1 MAARASAPALWR
13 RILRPAVLA
22 AVGSGMIV
30 FAAAAADQRFALVIG
45 NSGYAAAPLPNAV
58 NDANAVARVL
68 EKAGFAVDLK
78 LNASQKQMQDAI
90 AQLGGRLRGDAVG
103 LFYFAGHGVQLNG
116 RNYLV
121 PVGTEVKREA
131 DIVGRTV
138 DVQQLLDRMGNAR
151 NRANVVI
158 LDACRDNPFSGDGR
172 SGAGGLS
179 QLDAP
184 TGSLIAFATAPG
196 RVASDGKGANGLYTQ
211 HLLANIERGATPI
224 EDVFKRVRLGVRVD
238 SNGAQIPWESTSLD
252 VDFYFF
258 PGKQVQT
265 TLAPPPA
272 VDQIARAELGYD
284 LLRQRKIDAAE
295 REFRALAGN
304 PNPEVALMGHEGLAE
319 VLLSRGNIQAAV
331 AEANSII
338 AKAPAR
344 SAPYLIRGRALALSG
359 RPQESVSAFQ
369 TAAGPQTSADFSFQ
383 KAGALI
389 AVGNAQRKDDPKAA
403 IATYERAA
411 KEDRRSSDALSNLAV
426 ALNEAGDPQRSRAV
440 LDKALAL
447 DPNDAVAAALMRQV
461 RESLAERDDLARQ
474 RYIDDTV
481 KELSARLRQPPPKG
495 APPADDWTSAALA
508 LTVLPF
514 SDQSMAALT
523 GRIGLDGLVQQSL
536 IRELQSRGYNVVERR
551 LLDKLMN
558 EINLGSSALADPD
571 TQIRLGR
578 VFAARLMVS
587 GTLQT
592 DGGGTAVAWRAIDTE
607 TTRLALVKSERAEEL
622 IQPDRIAAQIAD
634 QIAKTI
640 KEKYPLKGRVVQMDG
655 ERAILN
661 LGRKHGVVSGQT
673 FNVLGT
679 PEPIESNG
687 RVIGYKDAKVAQ
699 VTIAEVDEG
708 LSYAR
713 LDTPGVTLAKQQRV
727 VARAE

>member
-13 RILRPAVLA
+13 RILRPTLLV
-22 AVGSGMIV
+22 AVGACFV
-30 FAAAAADQRFALVIG
+30 AFAAAAAEQRFALVIG

-90 AQLGGRLRGDAVG
+90 VQLGGRLRGEAVG

-121 PVGTEVKREA
+121 PVGTDVKREA

-138 DVQQLLDRMGNAR
+138 DVQQLLDRMGSAR

-172 SGAGGLS
+172 TGAGGLS

-196 RVASDGKGANGLYTQ
+196 RVASDGKGTNGLYTQ

-224 EDVFKRVRLGVRVD
+224 EEVFKRVRLGVRLD
-238 SNGAQIPWESTSLD
+238 SNSAQIPWESTSLD
-252 VDFYFF
+252 VDFFFF
-258 PGKQVQT
+258 PGKPAQS
-265 TLAPPPA
+265 TLTPPPA

-295 REFRALAGN
+295 REFRALAAS
-304 PNPEVALMGHEGLAE
+304 PNPEVALMGHEGMAE
-319 VLLSRGNIQAAV
+319 VLLARGNIQGAV
-331 AEANSII
+331 AEANAII

-344 SAPYLIRGRALALSG
+344 SAPYLIRGRALALGG
-359 RPQESVSAFQ
+359 RPQESVTAFQ

-403 IATYERAA
+403 IASYERAA
-411 KEDRRSSDALSNLAV
+411 KEDRRSTDALSNLAV
-426 ALNEAGDPQRSRAV
+426 ALNESGDPQRSRAV
-440 LDKALAL
+440 LEKALAL

-481 KELSARLRQPPPKG
+481 KEMSARMRTPPPKG
-495 APPADDWTSAALA
+495 APPADDWTSPAMA

-514 SDQSMAALT
+514 SDQSMASLT

-536 IRELQSRGYNVVERR
+536 IRELQSRGYTVVERDQSR
-551 LLDKLMN
+551 FVGPRRSRHPDPPGPRVRRALDGLRHAADRRRRHR
-558 EINLGSSALADPD
+558 GRVARDRYRDDATRAGPVRTRRRADP
-571 TQIRLGR
+571 
-578 VFAARLMVS
+578 AR
-587 GTLQT
+587 
-592 DGGGTAVAWRAIDTE
+592 
-607 TTRLALVKSERAEEL
+607 
-622 IQPDRIAAQIAD
+622 PDRVADRRPDRQDDQGEVPAEGSRRADGRRARDPQSRAQARRGRRSDLQRPRHAGAD
-634 QIAKTI
+634 RVQRARHRLQGC
-640 KEKYPLKGRVVQMDG
+640 EGRTSDD
-655 ERAILN
+655 RR
-661 LGRKHGVVSGQT
+661 GR
-673 FNVLGT
+673 
-679 PEPIESNG
+679 
-687 RVIGYKDAKVAQ
+687 
-699 VTIAEVDEG
+699 
-708 LSYAR
+708 
-713 LDTPGVTLAKQQRV
+713 
-727 VARAE
+727 